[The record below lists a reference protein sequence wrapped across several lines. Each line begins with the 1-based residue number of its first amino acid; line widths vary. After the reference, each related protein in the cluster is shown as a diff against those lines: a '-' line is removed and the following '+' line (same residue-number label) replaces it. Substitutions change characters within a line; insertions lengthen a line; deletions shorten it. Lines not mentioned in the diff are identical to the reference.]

1 MVFSRRDICR
11 LLPQLTALVGSASTK
26 SFPAE
31 DSTLSSKAYRFEDL
45 PVHRSE
51 QNASRP
57 VLEGET
63 HRGWHI
69 ELHESALQFGGMP
82 HPPHR
87 HVHEEMFLVRE
98 GTLEITISGQ
108 TSRLGPGSVAFV
120 ASNDEHGVRNV
131 GRDHAQYFVLA
142 LGRDRS

>member
-11 LLPQLTALVGSASTK
+11 LLPQLTALVGSAATE
-26 SFPAE
+26 SFAAE
-31 DSTLSSKAYRFEDL
+31 GSVLPSKTYRLENL

-63 HRGWHI
+63 HSGWHI
-69 ELHESALQFGGMP
+69 ELHESALQPGGMP
-82 HPPHR
+82 HPPHH

-98 GTLEITISGQ
+98 GTLEVTIAVH
-108 TSRLGPGSVAFV
+108 TSRLGPGSLAFV
-120 ASNDEHGVRNV
+120 DSIDEQGVSNVCRN
-131 GRDHAQYFVLA
+131 HANSLWLA
-142 LGRDRS
+142 